1 MTEIKT
7 DIKTFEKNVD
17 AAIKS
22 TRNAMTEIIKK
33 TAKSLLKW
41 LAVKT
46 PPSIGKTTLKK
57 SQYYRPIIPLKEL
70 VSKEGYNGKH
80 ATSYDL
86 EAWRNGFK
94 YKIPNT
100 KKGAKSWKV
109 LYAKTAAEAKK
120 LAFIKARGISRIMWG
135 LNSPKID
142 VETPKEIS
150 KLVAKM
156 DSSAVI
162 PALNEI
168 FLRGVGTDK
177 QILSTTNKVKDIQN
191 YASTAKEYAEPY
203 AKKYMDILVKQE
215 LKKRKK
221 V

>member
-1 MTEIKT
+1 
-7 DIKTFEKNVD
+7 
-17 AAIKS
+17 
-22 TRNAMTEIIKK
+22 
-33 TAKSLLKW
+33 
-41 LAVKT
+41 
-46 PPSIGKTTLKK
+46 
-57 SQYYRPIIPLKEL
+57 
-70 VSKEGYNGKH
+70 
-80 ATSYDL
+80 
-86 EAWRNGFK
+86 
-94 YKIPNT
+94 
-100 KKGAKSWKV
+100 
-109 LYAKTAAEAKK
+109 
-120 LAFIKARGISRIMWG
+120 MWG